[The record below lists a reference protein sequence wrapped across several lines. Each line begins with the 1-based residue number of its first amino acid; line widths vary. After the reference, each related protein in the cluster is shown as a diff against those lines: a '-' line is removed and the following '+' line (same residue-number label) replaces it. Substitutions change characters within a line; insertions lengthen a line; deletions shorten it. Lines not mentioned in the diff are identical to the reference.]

1 MTAPAAEGSP
11 LGLHRVVSPRGVLP
25 QAADRLDPDPR
36 LREDEVRVDVELLNL
51 DAASY
56 RQLHEEHGGDG
67 DAIRDTVCRIVR
79 ERGKMHNPVTG
90 SGGML
95 IGTVAEA
102 GARARLGLRPGDRVA
117 SLVSLTLTPLELTD
131 GLRSWDGLSERVP
144 ARGHAI
150 LFGRSVAA
158 VLPPDLPDELCLAVL
173 DVCGAPALAAR
184 TVAEAAAGGGA
195 APSVAVLGASGKS
208 GSLVLAAARRAGA
221 GRLVGVVPDAAEEA
235 ALAATGLADTVL
247 RADARDAVAL
257 SGALAGCGGPAD
269 ITVVCTDVPG
279 CEHAA
284 ILATRDGGTVVF
296 FSMATS
302 FPAAAL
308 GAEGLGAD
316 VRMLIGNGYQPGH
329 AEAALD
335 LVRTEPAVRG
345 LLERR
350 VTAEAPAPAPSTTG
364 QAGTESATGPVEPTG
379 GAGETG
385 APVPSPPPD
394 VAVALGDFEAAT
406 SPRAARSVVPAVSPE
421 AARSV
426 VPAVSPEAA
435 RSVVPAVPPEAAGPV
450 APAVLPEA
458 AGAGVPAAPP
468 AAVAPEAS
476 AGLLG
481 TAAPATPVTSRAT
494 TSPRP
499 AARLGLDG
507 ELVRRA
513 RVLAARVGRPVVDM
527 ARTHTTVA
535 VERAALRLAGLSG
548 ADPEGIPW
556 ANRLVDAVRD
566 QVGLE
571 HGVALPVWHAL
582 REGAAPDLAGLAAR
596 ATARSVG
603 FRLPEGA
610 DADRAVRDARRA
622 MARGIAVID
631 GRRAERERMLRRW
644 GRTAGPLIY
653 LIVATGDIH
662 EDVRQ
667 AVAAARG
674 GADVIAVIR
683 STGQSLL
690 DYVPDGATRE
700 GFAGT
705 YATQENFRLMRA
717 ALDGVSAELGRYVRL
732 TNYASGLCM
741 PEIAVLAG
749 LERLDMMLNDSMY
762 GILFRDINP
771 VRTFVDQRFS
781 RQLHARAGI
790 VINTGE
796 DNYLTTADAMQAAH
810 TVTASQLLNEY
821 FGKEAGLTDA
831 QLGLGHAFEIDP
843 DLPDSFRME
852 LAHALLARELFPDAP
867 LKWMPPTKHMT
878 GDIFRGYLLNGFFNL
893 AGALTRQD
901 ILLVGMMTEAVVTPF
916 LSDRDLALQNVR
928 YVMQAAGAL
937 EEDFRPAPG
946 GTIARRAESV
956 LREAVGL
963 LERICDRGLLD
974 AIDAGTFGGTRRPA
988 DGGRGRD
995 GVAERAPGY
1004 RNPAVELLE
1013 NPPTDS
1019 DHCETAGAPAAARPA
1034 PREGADRP

>member
-1 MTAPAAEGSP
+1 MNGATRTQGSP
-11 LGLHRVVSPRGVLP
+11 LGLHRVLAPAGVLP
-25 QAADRLDPDPR
+25 QAAERLDPDSP
-36 LREDEVRVDVELLNL
+36 LREDELRIDVEYLNL

-67 DAIRDTVCRIVR
+67 DAIRETVCRIVR

-102 GARARLGLRPGDRVA
+102 GPRTPLGLEPGDRVA
-117 SLVSLTLTPLELTD
+117 SLVSLTLTPLTLTD
-131 GLRSWDGLSERVP
+131 GLRDWDGLGERVP
-144 ARGHAI
+144 ARGHAV

-158 VLPPDLPDELCLAVL
+158 ALPADLPDELSLAVL
-173 DVCGAPALAAR
+173 DVCGAPALTAR
-184 TVAEAAAGGGA
+184 TVAEYAARSGT
-195 APSVAVLGASGKS
+195 APSVAVLGAAGKS
-208 GSLVLAAARRAGA
+208 GCLALAAARRAGA
-221 GRLVGVVPDAAEEA
+221 GRLVGVVPDGAEEA
-235 ALAATGLADTVL
+235 ALTASGLAGTVL
-247 RADARDAVAL
+247 RADARDAVEL
-257 SGALAGCGGPAD
+257 SDRLDGAGGPVD

-284 ILATRDGGTVVF
+284 VLATRDGGTVVF

-302 FPAAAL
+302 FPTAAL
-308 GAEGLGAD
+308 GAEGLRAD
-316 VRMLIGNGYQPGH
+316 VTMLIGNGYQPGH
-329 AEAALD
+329 AEQALD
-335 LVRTEPAVRG
+335 LVRTEPGVRQ
-345 LLERR
+345 LFARR
-350 VTAEAPAPAPSTTG
+350 LAPPRTGACPGFAAAPAATVAAQRPADP
-364 QAGTESATGPVEPTG
+364 AGADAARPPADPVGPVTVRPQAVP
-379 GAGETG
+379 AGIAASRPSA
-385 APVPSPPPD
+385 AP
-394 VAVALGDFEAAT
+394 AAT
-406 SPRAARSVVPAVSPE
+406 VTP
-421 AARSV
+421 
-426 VPAVSPEAA
+426 
-435 RSVVPAVPPEAAGPV
+435 GP
-450 APAVLPEA
+450 
-458 AGAGVPAAPP
+458 
-468 AAVAPEAS
+468 
-476 AGLLG
+476 
-481 TAAPATPVTSRAT
+481 TAAPAGK
-494 TSPRP
+494 
-499 AARLGLDG
+499 LGLDPR
-507 ELVRRA
+507 LMRRA
-513 RVLAARVGRPVVDM
+513 RELAVRAGRPVVDM
-527 ARTHTTVA
+527 ARSHTTVA

-548 ADPEGIPW
+548 ADAEGIPW
-556 ANRLVDAVRD
+556 VNRLVDAVRD

-582 REGAAPDLAGLAAR
+582 RTGPSRDLTELAAR
-596 ATARSVG
+596 ATARDVS

-610 DADRAVRDARRA
+610 AAESAVYDARRA
-622 MARGIAVID
+622 MARGLTVID
-631 GRRAERERMLRRW
+631 GRRHERERLIRQGCRA
-644 GRTAGPLIY
+644 RGPLVY

-690 DYVPDGATRE
+690 DYVPHGATRE
-700 GFAGT
+700 GYAGT

-717 ALDGVSAELGRYVRL
+717 ALDEVSAQLGRYVRL

-867 LKWMPPTKHMT
+867 LKWMPPTRHMT
-878 GDIFRGYLLNGFFNL
+878 GDVFRGYLLNGFFNL

-928 YVMQAAGAL
+928 YVMDAAGAL

-946 GTIARRAESV
+946 GVIARRADAV
-956 LREAVGL
+956 LREAVDL
-963 LERICDRGLLD
+963 LERLCDRGLLD
-974 AIDAGTFGGTRRPA
+974 AIGEGTFGGMRRPVE
-988 DGGRGRD
+988 GGRGRD
-995 GVAERAPGY
+995 GVARRAPGY
-1004 RNPAVELLE
+1004 RNPAIELLE
-1013 NPPTDS
+1013 ASADPDP
-1019 DHCETAGAPAAARPA
+1019 AGEDQR
-1034 PREGADRP
+1034 